1 MQHITRKLKNALN
14 AFEQGHLKQA
24 EILYLQCLDKMTD
37 KDTVVYKQAL
47 HGLSFV
53 KVEMEQLTDASE
65 LYSQL
70 LKIAEQEGNKEE
82 EAIVLHQLGIIYR
95 MDANLDKAISYFKQE
110 QSIYETLQGDFHLEL
125 SANYFEQGM
134 TYNAIGSLKK
144 SRELMEIALAEAKLA
159 KDQMVIGY
167 VYRAL
172 GDNSVKDN
180 NISEALEN
188 FAKAQEAFQNE
199 GAESALRDLKER
211 INKIQ

>member
-14 AFEQGHLKQA
+14 AFERGHLKQA
-24 EILYLQCLDKMTD
+24 EILYLECLDKITA

-53 KVEMEQLTDASE
+53 KVEMKQLTEARE

-70 LKIAEQEGNKEE
+70 LNIAEREGDKEE
-82 EAIVLHQLGIIYR
+82 EAIVLHQLGIIHR
-95 MDANLDKAISYFKQE
+95 MDGNLDKAISYFKQE
-110 QSIYETLQGDFHLEL
+110 QSIYETLQGNFHLEL

-134 TYNAIGSLKK
+134 TYNAMGNLKK
-144 SRELMEIALAEAKLA
+144 SRNLMEISLAEAKLT

-180 NISEALEN
+180 NISEALEY
-188 FAKAQEAFQNE
+188 FSKAQEAFQNE

-211 INKIQ
+211 VDKIQ